1 MSLLFLT
8 CLFPFIGF
16 LLLAFSAGRFS
27 ENKAA
32 LVGVGSIGLSALTTL
47 FVGMQFL
54 QQGTATVFNQTLWQ
68 WINTVDLKVGLV
80 LHLDGL
86 SLTMLGVVTGVGFLI
101 HLLLPGICA
110 VRKVIPASLLIPI
123 CSLPACCFWC
133 WPIT

>member
-68 WINTVDLKVGLV
+68 
-80 LHLDGL
+80 
-86 SLTMLGVVTGVGFLI
+86 
-101 HLLLPGICA
+101 
-110 VRKVIPASLLIPI
+110 
-123 CSLPACCFWC
+123 
-133 WPIT
+133 